1 MNVGVSFGF
10 GLAVIVFLATVPLE
24 NEKANLRRAQTRAT
38 ALTVTIGVFASLFSA
53 DWRPFV
59 TSAVGAGIM
68 VAGTEMAALSDKV
81 SVPNV

>member
-59 TSAVGAGIM
+59 TAAVGAGIM

-81 SVPNV
+81 SVSHV

>member
-1 MNVGVSFGF
+1 MNGVSFGF
-10 GLAVIVFLATVPLE
+10 GLAVMVFLATVQLE
-24 NEKANLRRAQTRAT
+24 DEKANLRRAETRAA
-38 ALTVTIGVFASLFSA
+38 ALTVTIGGFASLFSA

-68 VAGTEMAALSDKV
+68 IAGTEMAVLSDKV